1 MPNKLMKRCSA
12 SLIISKMQIKTTMGY
27 HISPVR
33 VVFIKKNANAC
44 ENVEKREAS
53 YTLGGKWCTA
63 AGKHMME
70 VSQETKTRTTI

>member
-12 SLIISKMQIKTTMGY
+12 SLVTSKIQNKTTMGY
-27 HISPVR
+27 DISPVR
-33 VVFIKKNANAC
+33 VVFIKKNTNAC
-44 ENVEKREAS
+44 ENVEKRETS
-53 YTLGGKWCTA
+53 YTLGGNWCTA